1 MSGLLTY
8 LPFFKNEQPPLPEL
22 LETDDIIPVHL
33 FDDST
38 AARGIVLVWTYK
50 FDDVLDPGKLHAALS
65 QLFQM
70 DGWRRFS
77 GRFRY
82 RVR

>member
-1 MSGLLTY
+1 MSGLLAY
-8 LPFFKNEQPPLPEL
+8 LPSFKNEQPSLPEPV
-22 LETDDIIPVHL
+22 ETDDIVPVHL
-33 FDDST
+33 FDDSA
-38 AARGIVLVWTYK
+38 AARAIVLVWTYK
-50 FDDVLDPGKLHAALS
+50 FHDVLDPDKLNASLS
-65 QLFQM
+65 QLFEM